1 MMCVYIHPGCGSS
14 FNSSIPTLPD
24 YVQNQVYG
32 VTQLTANWMFHPVAS
47 RFAASS
53 MVRFFFFPKIH
64 VVNFWEKDLE
74 SSAVPESPCSFG
86 SVTA

>member
-1 MMCVYIHPGCGSS
+1 
-14 FNSSIPTLPD
+14 
-24 YVQNQVYG
+24 
-32 VTQLTANWMFHPVAS
+32 MFHPVAS

-64 VVNFWEKDLE
+64 NVNFWEKDLE
-74 SSAVPESPCSFG
+74 SSAVPEAPCSFG